1 MDKNFEILILP
12 EANDFLECL
21 SDELLR
27 GDYKS
32 NLYYATKMVDDI
44 LDFLYEIPN
53 VTHHS
58 IPQKF
63 QCHFQRYGKNL
74 QYACFKRKSSP
85 QTTWYIFFEKKDRRF
100 LIKHI
105 SNNWVEGQ
113 FIR

>member
-1 MDKNFEILILP
+1 MNKETKILILP
-12 EANDFLECL
+12 EVSDFLECL

-27 GDYKS
+27 GGYKS

-44 LDFLYEIPN
+44 IDFIYEIPN
-53 VTHHS
+53 AMHHS

-63 QCHFQRYGKNL
+63 QYHFKKYGNNL

-85 QTTWYIFFEKKDRRF
+85 QTTWYIFFEEKDSRF

-105 SNNWVEGQ
+105 SNNWTEGQ